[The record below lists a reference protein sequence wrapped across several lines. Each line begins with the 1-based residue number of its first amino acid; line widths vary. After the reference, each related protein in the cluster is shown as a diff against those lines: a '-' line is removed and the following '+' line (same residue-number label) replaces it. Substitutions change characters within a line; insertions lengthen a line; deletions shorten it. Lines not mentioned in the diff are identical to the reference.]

1 MKIFYPVFNSVA
13 FIRTFLQAPIIPW
26 HDEKINYEFLPFPT
40 NLSSKVLNK
49 RDVYTNK
56 ICKAKRK
63 GSQQTM

>member
-49 RDVYTNK
+49 RDV
-56 ICKAKRK
+56 
-63 GSQQTM
+63 